1 MEKDAPRFNPWVP
14 PGGTSMPSQD
24 GRLEPHLGEARRDG
38 ATTAAQATPD
48 PEAVRSI
55 LEGNRDRGPIA
66 RRSFFSD
73 RIDRS
78 LFLLFA
84 GLGITIV
91 AVMKLGYGVYTLW
104 SAVPPV
110 AMLVF
115 YAWLVHRQPYFRLH
129 PDRLGD
135 NCYYM
140 GFILTLAS
148 LAFALMQLETRDG
161 SARASLLDSL
171 IGNFGIALF
180 STIAGI
186 ALRVFF
192 IQFRRE
198 IEDEEEQIRQDLQS
212 VATRLK
218 DQLSL
223 AVLDLEGFR
232 VRTGQ
237 VLEERLINAAGEFAR
252 IQKGMAEQAGSA
264 ADQLTAFQT
273 NLTKRATS
281 VAEEMTRS
289 ANAMTGN
296 ADRISTEMGKLISR
310 VEAIEAPSDVLLR
323 PIRQTETR
331 IVHLAKVL
339 EKLTESDAKRAEAFG
354 QATDAMV
361 RQLAT
366 LSDTSRFDG
375 LNHAAARL
383 DQQIL
388 TTTSSMSRYEQAI
401 EGLAAAAAHEQAA
414 LAAIREVLQ
423 QDARNSAAAL
433 QSLESTLADI
443 ARGIAAR
450 LG

>member
-1 MEKDAPRFNPWVP
+1 MDKDAPRSNPWVP
-14 PGGTSMPSQD
+14 SGETPKPAQD
-24 GRLEPHLGEARRDG
+24 GRLEPHLGEARQDS
-38 ATTAAQATPD
+38 ATAAAQAQPD
-48 PEAVRSI
+48 PEVVRSV
-55 LEGNRDRGPIA
+55 LEGNRTKGPIA

-84 GLGITIV
+84 GLGIAIV
-91 AVMKLGYGVYTLW
+91 AVMKLGYGIYTLW

-110 AMLVF
+110 AMLVL
-115 YAWLVHRQPYFRLH
+115 YAWVVHGQPYFRLH

-140 GFILTLAS
+140 GFIFTLAS
-148 LAFALMQLETRDG
+148 LAFALMQLETQDG

-237 VLEERLINAAGEFAR
+237 VLEERLINAAAEFAR
-252 IQKGMAEQAGSA
+252 IQNGMAEQARSA
-264 ADQLTAFQT
+264 ADRLTEFQT
-273 NLTKRATS
+273 DLTKRATT
-281 VAEEMTRS
+281 VAAEMTRS
-289 ANAMTGN
+289 AEAMTGN
-296 ADRISTEMGKLISR
+296 ADRISAEMGALISR

-323 PIRQTETR
+323 PMRQTETR
-331 IVHLAKVL
+331 IAQLAKAL
-339 EKLTESDAKRAEAFG
+339 EKLTESDAKRAEAFA
-354 QATDAMV
+354 QATENMV
-361 RQLAT
+361 RQLAA
-366 LSDTSRFDG
+366 LCDTSRFDG
-375 LNHAAARL
+375 LNVAAARL
-383 DQQIL
+383 DQQI
-388 TTTSSMSRYEQAI
+388 TTATGGLSRYEQAV
-401 EGLAAAAAHEQAA
+401 ERLAAAANREQAA
-414 LAAIREVLQ
+414 LAGIREALQ
-423 QDARNSAAAL
+423 QDARNSAEAL
-433 QSLESTLADI
+433 RALESTLSDI
-443 ARGIAAR
+443 ARGIATR